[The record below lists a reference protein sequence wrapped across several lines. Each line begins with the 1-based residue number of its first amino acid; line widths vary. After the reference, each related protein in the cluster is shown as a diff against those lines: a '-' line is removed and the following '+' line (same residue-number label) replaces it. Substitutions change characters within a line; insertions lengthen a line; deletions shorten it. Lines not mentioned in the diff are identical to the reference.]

1 MNIESLGKAYR
12 ALGALEG
19 WVESAVQAEIEGA
32 PKALENLKVIESEL
46 QDAKDLFLRAQGL
59 LGA

>member
-12 ALGALEG
+12 ALGALES
-19 WVESAVQAEIEGA
+19 WVDSAVQAEIEGA
-32 PKALENLKVIESEL
+32 AAAKANLTIVEAEL
-46 QDAKDLFLRAQGL
+46 TEAKDLWARAQGL